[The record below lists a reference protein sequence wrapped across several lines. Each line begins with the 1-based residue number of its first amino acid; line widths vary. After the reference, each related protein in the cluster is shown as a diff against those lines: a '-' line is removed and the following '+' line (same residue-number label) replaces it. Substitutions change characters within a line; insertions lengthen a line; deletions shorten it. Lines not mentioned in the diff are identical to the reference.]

1 VSETKPKPR
10 LKSTGHRETPAKAPA
25 AKTSPARTLPAEG
38 LVEPAVEPDLD
49 QADLDAEEDA
59 AHHPLAGTSPVER
72 RKANQAAQRAE
83 SQAAHAALEES
94 IIASRRQALSTAIGI
109 SAVAALGL
117 AAYGSI
123 MAKASLLA
131 AAVAPLLLVVC
142 FLCWPRERALT
153 RAEYLSL
160 PHTRGRNARLRCI
173 HCSSLGPD
181 LAEVQAWHG
190 RQAECP
196 KCRKVLFRC

>member
-1 VSETKPKPR
+1 LNAKVASEAKPKPR
-10 LKSTGHRETPAKAPA
+10 LDH
-25 AKTSPARTLPAEG
+25 
-38 LVEPAVEPDLD
+38 
-49 QADLDAEEDA
+49 ADLDAEEDA
-59 AHHPLAGTSPVER
+59 AQEPVAETGPAAK

-83 SQAAHAALEES
+83 SLAALAALDECIS
-94 IIASRRQALSTAIGI
+94 ASRRQALSTSTGM

-123 MAKASLLA
+123 VAKASLLA
-131 AAVAPLLLVVC
+131 AAVAPLLLMVC

-153 RAEYLSL
+153 RGEYLSL

-173 HCSSLGPD
+173 HCSSLGPG

-190 RQAECP
+190 RQVECP
-196 KCRKVLFRC
+196 KCRRVLFRC